1 MIHMFVNGLIFFFFF
16 FCQVFLMRST
26 FEKICFVGPLN
37 KNGPVNFLKSVL
49 YFQINKY

>member
-16 FCQVFLMRST
+16 FLSVFDVVKIL
-26 FEKICFVGPLN
+26 ICFVGPLN

-49 YFQINKY
+49 YIQINKY